1 MTSSQF
7 KLKHLN
13 TPEIVTPSTG
23 MVEKIAMEYAAVWY
37 EAARSSGLKPGK
49 YKTAKQFA
57 RAKFDGFIPEV
68 IKNLITM
75 LGNPKLPPDQKMM
88 IYDQI
93 MKRANDPEAR
103 ALFPSK
109 TEADKHLDF
118 DLPDNFFENTFPD
131 LAEELSK
138 KIRKDN

>member
-1 MTSSQF
+1 MTASAF

-13 TPEIVTPSTG
+13 NDIEIVTPSTG
-23 MVEKIAMEYAAVWY
+23 MVEKIAMEYAACWY
-37 EAARSSGLKPGK
+37 EAARSSGLKPDK
-49 YKTAKQFA
+49 YKTARSFA

-68 IKNLITM
+68 VKNLITM

-88 IYDQI
+88 IYDEL

-103 ALFPSK
+103 KIFPSK
-109 TEADKHLDF
+109 TEADKDLNF

-131 LAEELSK
+131 LAEQISK
-138 KIRKDN
+138 KIRMN